1 MNVTVLTGGVGG
13 AKFVLGLQACGLGKD
28 ITAIVN
34 TGDDFR
40 HLGLHISPDIDTLLY
55 TLAGKANVEQGW
67 GRADETWTFM
77 EQLRELGGP
86 RWFNL
91 GDGDL
96 ALHVLRTHRLDNG
109 ESLSAVTGDYAHRWD
124 IAPRILPMSDDPVRT
139 FVKTSE
145 GLLPF
150 QTYFVEQQC
159 RPVTKAIRF
168 KGALDAH
175 PAPGVEAAIGRA
187 DVIFIAP
194 SNPWLSIDPLLA
206 IPDLREA
213 LQEARAPVV
222 VISPLVGGKSVKGPT
237 SKLMD
242 ELNLAPDNH
251 SIAAHYVGI
260 ASAMVHDPSDCSPA
274 GMPCLAVPT
283 LMTTLESK
291 RSLAKAALDF
301 AATLPR

>member
-1 MNVTVLTGGVGG
+1 MKVTVLTGGVGG

-28 ITAIVN
+28 LTAIVN

-40 HLGLHISPDIDTLLY
+40 HLGLHVSPDIDTLLY
-55 TLAGKANVEQGW
+55 TLAGKANAEQGW

-109 ESLSAVTGDYAHRWD
+109 ESLSSIIGDYAHRWD
-124 IAPRILPMSDDPVRT
+124 IGPRILPMSDDPVRT
-139 FVKTSE
+139 FIKTGE

-150 QTYFVEQQC
+150 QTYFVERQC

-168 KGALDAH
+168 KGALDAD
-175 PAPGVEAAIGRA
+175 PAPGVEEAIENA
-187 DVIFIAP
+187 DAIFIAP

-206 IPDLREA
+206 VPDLRTA
-213 LQEARAPVV
+213 LQDAQAPII

-237 SKLMD
+237 SKLMG
-242 ELNLAPDNH
+242 ELGIAADNH
-251 SIAAHYVGI
+251 AIAAHYAGI
-260 ASAMVHDPSDCSPA
+260 ADAMVHDPADASPA
-274 GMPCLAVPT
+274 KLPSLALPT

-291 RSLAKAALDF
+291 QALAQAALDF